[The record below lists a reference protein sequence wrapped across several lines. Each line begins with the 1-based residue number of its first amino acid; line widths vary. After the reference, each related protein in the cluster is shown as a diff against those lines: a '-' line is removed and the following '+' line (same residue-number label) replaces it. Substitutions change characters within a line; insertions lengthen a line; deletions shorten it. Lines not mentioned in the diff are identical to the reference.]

1 MRKTTSTGRLLAWA
15 VVGAFGF
22 GGCASGSP
30 AAGGQPWL
38 FQTGN
43 TVVITWKLPPGA
55 NTLQAD
61 WKKCDEERGYAPVIA
76 GASAA
81 AGLLKTCMEKM
92 GYVKL
97 DEKWWSD
104 HGLTAFSSYTVP
116 DRATQPDQT
125 QAHFR

>member
-1 MRKTTSTGRLLAWA
+1 MKAFMTLGLIVGLLA
-15 VVGAFGF
+15 
-22 GGCASGSP
+22 GCASGSP

-55 NTLQAD
+55 NTLQLD
-61 WKKCDEERGYAPVIA
+61 WKKCDADRGYMPRGA
-76 GASAA
+76 GPSAA
-81 AGLLKTCMEKM
+81 AGQLKTCMEKM

-104 HGLTAFSSYTVP
+104 HGLTAFNSYEVP
-116 DRATQPDQT
+116 NRATQPDQT
-125 QAHFR
+125 QGHFHQ